1 MPKVSKGWNPS
12 DGIKD
17 RNKKIVRKYQ
27 VMKSSGVELG
37 ECLRTLGRRYGLK
50 PNTISTIIH
59 EVKRGKYD
67 D

>member
-1 MPKVSKGWNPS
+1 
-12 DGIKD
+12 
-17 RNKKIVRKYQ
+17 
-27 VMKSSGVELG
+27 MKSSGVELG